1 MTAVRGGR
9 SPQTERGRE
18 AGFGPRPR
26 SQGGDRGGVGPG
38 SRCPSSVGGLTRT
51 MATLETLPLDEL
63 DDRFASLRLM
73 SPTEMTRLRASV
85 EREGVRQPVVVSTG
99 VERERYVLLDGFKR
113 VRILREQGASEVPAT
128 LVTLDATASKAAIV
142 TCNAPH
148 RGLSD
153 LEEAWIVQSLCR
165 GHRVSQVDVGR
176 LLSHH
181 KSWVCRRLKLAEHL
195 EESVQDD
202 IRLGLLSSSTARELA
217 RLPRGNQQEVA
228 QAVRDGGL
236 TSRQAAQLVTL
247 LLQTD
252 EPDARRAILDDPA
265 RYIPV
270 PESHKTVA
278 LDPRLSSGG
287 NEIRRGLLS
296 LRQSSRRLSQ
306 ALQAFAPAGLS
317 VQDGPVLLP
326 LVEGVHHEQREMET
340 RLLRLLGESASPRG
354 DRG

>member
-1 MTAVRGGR
+1 M
-9 SPQTERGRE
+9 
-18 AGFGPRPR
+18 
-26 SQGGDRGGVGPG
+26 
-38 SRCPSSVGGLTRT
+38 
-51 MATLETLPLDEL
+51 MATLETLTLQQLDV
-63 DDRFASLRLM
+63 RFESLRLV
-73 SPTEMTRLRASV
+73 SPTEMSRLRASV
-85 EREGVRQPVVVSTG
+85 ERDGVRQPVVVSTG
-99 VERERYVLLDGFKR
+99 VETGRFVLLDGFKR
-113 VRILREQGASEVPAT
+113 VKILAEQGTVEVLAT

-165 GHRVSQVDVGR
+165 GHRVSQVEVGR
-176 LLSHH
+176 LLSRH

-195 EESVQDD
+195 ESSVQDD
-202 IRLGLLSSSTARELA
+202 IRLGLLLSSTARELA
-217 RLPRGNQQEVA
+217 RLPRGNQQDAA

-265 RYIPV
+265 RYIPLQ
-270 PESHKTVA
+270 ESRKTAA

-306 ALQAFAPAGLS
+306 SLQAFAPAGLS
-317 VQDGPVLLP
+317 AQDAPVLLA
-326 LVEGVHHEQREMET
+326 LVEEVHREEQKMGV
-340 RLLRLLGESASPRG
+340 RLLQLVGQSASPHG
-354 DRG
+354 SDHD

>member
-1 MTAVRGGR
+1 M
-9 SPQTERGRE
+9 
-18 AGFGPRPR
+18 
-26 SQGGDRGGVGPG
+26 
-38 SRCPSSVGGLTRT
+38 
-51 MATLETLPLDEL
+51 MATLETLTLQQLDV
-63 DDRFASLRLM
+63 RFESLRLV
-73 SPTEMTRLRASV
+73 SPTEMSRLRASV
-85 EREGVRQPVVVSTG
+85 ERDGVRQPVVVSTG
-99 VERERYVLLDGFKR
+99 VETGRFVLLDGFKR
-113 VRILREQGASEVPAT
+113 VKILAEQGTAEVLAT

-165 GHRVSQVDVGR
+165 GHRVSQVEVGR
-176 LLSHH
+176 LLSRH

-195 EESVQDD
+195 ESSVQDD
-202 IRLGLLSSSTARELA
+202 IRLGLLLSSTARELA
-217 RLPRGNQQEVA
+217 RLPRGNQQDAA

-265 RYIPV
+265 RYIPLQ
-270 PESHKTVA
+270 ESRKTVA

-306 ALQAFAPAGLS
+306 ALQSFAPAGLS
-317 VQDGPVLLP
+317 VQDGPVLLA
-326 LVEGVHHEQREMET
+326 LVEEVHREEQKMGV
-340 RLLRLLGESASPRG
+340 RLLQLLGESASPHG
-354 DRG
+354 SDHD